1 MLERKD
7 LGLFC
12 DVLAET
18 GVESSPMKE
27 VSMMPSAA
35 RERTCDCIME
45 ERMEW
50 SKFFRK
56 RSKVQYEGS
65 GREISKPQ

>member
-1 MLERKD
+1 
-7 LGLFC
+7 
-12 DVLAET
+12 
-18 GVESSPMKE
+18 
-27 VSMMPSAA
+27 MMPSAA
-35 RERTCDCIME
+35 RERTGDCIME